1 MLARLL
7 RLVVPVEPGE
17 IRPLLWSFAYH
28 FALLAGYFL
37 IRPLRDEMG
46 IAAGARNL
54 PWLFTATFVT
64 MLAAVPLYGWLVARI
79 PRRRLVPLV
88 YRFFLVNLLV
98 FFLLWRAGIAPV
110 WVARVFYVWVSV
122 YNLFVVTIFWSVMAD
137 SWRSPQGKRLFGFV
151 AAGGSAGAIVGPL
164 LTASLAKAAGTAVLI
179 LLSAILLEVAAQ
191 CMRRLPVTDD
201 AVERPVGGGFLEG
214 LRRLFA
220 NPFLLGIG
228 MTVLLY
234 TVTSTFIYLE
244 QAHILEAQ
252 VDKSAARITI
262 FALQDLFVNA
272 VTIFLQAGVT
282 GRIISGLGLAVSLS
296 IVPVATLAGYVA
308 LLIAPS
314 VLLVAVFQ
322 TVRRA
327 LHFAFDR
334 PSREVLFTAVP
345 REDKYKT
352 KSVIDT
358 LVFRGGDVVGAW
370 TYAAL
375 GAAAIPAGIPF
386 ALAWLVTAV
395 LLARAHEARA
405 ASKGAPP

>member
-1 MLARLL
+1 
-7 RLVVPVEPGE
+7 
-17 IRPLLWSFAYH
+17 
-28 FALLAGYFL
+28 
-37 IRPLRDEMG
+37 
-46 IAAGARNL
+46 
-54 PWLFTATFVT
+54 
-64 MLAAVPLYGWLVARI
+64 
-79 PRRRLVPLV
+79 
-88 YRFFLVNLLV
+88 
-98 FFLLWRAGIAPV
+98 
-110 WVARVFYVWVSV
+110 
-122 YNLFVVTIFWSVMAD
+122 
-137 SWRSPQGKRLFGFV
+137 
-151 AAGGSAGAIVGPL
+151 
-164 LTASLAKAAGTAVLI
+164 
-179 LLSAILLEVAAQ
+179 
-191 CMRRLPVTDD
+191 
-201 AVERPVGGGFLEG
+201 
-214 LRRLFA
+214 
-220 NPFLLGIG
+220 
-228 MTVLLY
+228 
-234 TVTSTFIYLE
+234 
-244 QAHILEAQ
+244 
-252 VDKSAARITI
+252 
-262 FALQDLFVNA
+262 VNA